1 RVLHAHVGVAGD
13 VGPAAHEAQHVLQ
26 REGVVGAV
34 LPVDLEDAPRRGP
47 LGVAGRL
54 AVAAAQVP
62 PGEDELQAL
71 DQGAAHGRRRCRRRG
86 PGGRGRAARLRRRRR
101 RGDGGG
107 LPGGRAGCGGSGGGG
122 GAGGAPGAGRRTL

>member
-1 RVLHAHVGVAGD
+1 
-13 VGPAAHEAQHVLQ
+13 
-26 REGVVGAV
+26 EGVVGAV

>member
-1 RVLHAHVGVAGD
+1 MLGRDRGQGGVGGPEEEALEEHRHARVLHAHVGVAGD

-71 DQGAAHGRRRCRRRG
+71 DQGAAHGRRRCRRR
-86 PGGRGRAARLRRRRR
+86 
-101 RGDGGG
+101 
-107 LPGGRAGCGGSGGGG
+107 
-122 GAGGAPGAGRRTL
+122 